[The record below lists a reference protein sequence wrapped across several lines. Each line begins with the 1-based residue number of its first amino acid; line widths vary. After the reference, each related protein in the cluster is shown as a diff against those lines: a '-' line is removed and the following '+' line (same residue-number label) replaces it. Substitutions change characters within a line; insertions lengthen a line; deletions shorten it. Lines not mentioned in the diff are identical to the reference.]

1 DVLGYAESFLISP
14 AIELSGGNVAT
25 LQFWH
30 SYDFSGENFD
40 GGELL
45 LVTNNATATLASY
58 GWLANSTDAATNW
71 TKEEF
76 DLTPYLG
83 HARGVPGH
91 LLVHRHEHQ
100 RHFGRLGATNLWQ
113 RLDGPNADNR
123 LRSGRRDRLRR
134 IRRRHRSEEHQF
146 ASGIAAAHD
155 RGKRRPEVRLAIG
168 SGPRLSVGWR
178 HRSVELDAAVRLGRR
193 DHHNFLRCP
202 RSSHQQRALFLPP
215 RSAAL
220 RRLELLRCQV
230 SVEIVANRGDLRSA
244 AVCGAPAAA
253 RRKRQRC

>member
-1 DVLGYAESFLISP
+1 VLGYAESFLISP

-83 HARGVPGH
+83 HVIYLAWHYVYYSLDFFEPSSRPGWLVVDVLVSVCNVVPGPIII
-91 LLVHRHEHQ
+91 
-100 RHFGRLGATNLWQ
+100 TIN
-113 RLDGPNADNR
+113 
-123 LRSGRRDRLRR
+123 
-134 IRRRHRSEEHQF
+134 
-146 ASGIAAAHD
+146 
-155 RGKRRPEVRLAIG
+155 
-168 SGPRLSVGWR
+168 
-178 HRSVELDAAVRLGRR
+178 
-193 DHHNFLRCP
+193 
-202 RSSHQQRALFLPP
+202 
-215 RSAAL
+215 
-220 RRLELLRCQV
+220 
-230 SVEIVANRGDLRSA
+230 
-244 AVCGAPAAA
+244 
-253 RRKRQRC
+253 